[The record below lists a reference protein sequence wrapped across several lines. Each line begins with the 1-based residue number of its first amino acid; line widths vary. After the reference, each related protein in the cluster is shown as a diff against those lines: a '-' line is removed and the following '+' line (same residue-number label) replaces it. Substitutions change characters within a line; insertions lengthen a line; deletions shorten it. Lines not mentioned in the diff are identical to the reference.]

1 MTGLPGRY
9 AGWMARDL
17 ALGPGLLMAVTV
29 ALILPLVRNFQFMG
43 PGGDSSL
50 AACLVVLDWTMVV
63 LTLVATAGL
72 VSQDFAVG
80 HQRTLFAKPV
90 SPPLY
95 YLQRWL
101 IGAPAALLGGGVV
114 AYAIGA
120 SFEVPMLE
128 IQLVARMGLLYLGF
142 GGLVFL
148 LSTLTRRDWLFALAI
163 LGLQAT
169 MTFVRSLGGA
179 QGPVATLI
187 YSVLPPFQLLRLDR
201 PAPDGLDLLY
211 AIGYGTALLLAA
223 LALLRWRPLA
233 RGARQ

>member
-17 ALGPGLLMAVTV
+17 LLGPGIIMTGMV
-29 ALILPLVRNFQFMG
+29 ALTLAVVRNLEFMG
-43 PGGDSSL
+43 TGGDASL
-50 AACLVVLDWTMVV
+50 AACLVVLDWTMAV
-63 LTLVATAGL
+63 LTLVPTAGL
-72 VSQDFAVG
+72 VSQDFAIG

-101 IGAPAALLGGGVV
+101 IGAPAAMLGAGVV

-120 SFEVPMLE
+120 RFDVPMLSVS
-128 IQLVARMGLLYLGF
+128 LVARMGLLYLVL

-148 LSTLTRRDWLFALAI
+148 LSTLTRRDWLLALGI
-163 LGLQAT
+163 LGWQAA
-169 MTFVRSLGGA
+169 MAFARSLGA
-179 QGPVATLI
+179 AHGPVATVI
-187 YSVLPPFQLLRLDR
+187 YSLLPPFHLLRLDR
-201 PAPDGLDLLY
+201 PVPEGLELAY
-211 AIGYGTALLLAA
+211 AVGYGAALLFAA
-223 LALLRWRPLA
+223 LALLQWRPLA

>member
-1 MTGLPGRY
+1 MTRLPGRY

-17 ALGPGLLMAVTV
+17 ILGPGLIMAGMV
-29 ALILPLVRNFQFMG
+29 ALALALVQKLQFVG
-43 PGGDSSL
+43 PGGDASL
-50 AACLVVLDWTMVV
+50 AACLVVLDWTVVV

-72 VSQDFAVG
+72 VSQDFALG

-101 IGAPAALLGGGVV
+101 IGAPAALVGAGIV

-120 SFEVPMLE
+120 RFDVPLVGVS
-128 IQLVARMGLLYLGF
+128 LVARMGLLYLVL

-148 LSTLTRRDWLFALAI
+148 LSAVTRRDWLLALGVLGWQAAMAFA
-163 LGLQAT
+163 
-169 MTFVRSLGGA
+169 RSLGGA
-179 QGPVATLI
+179 HGPVATVI
-187 YSVLPPFQLLRLDR
+187 YTVLPPFHLLRLDG
-201 PAPDGLDLLY
+201 PAPEGLDLVH
-211 AIGYGTALLLAA
+211 AVGYGVALLLAA
-223 LALLRWRPLA
+223 LALLQWRPLA